1 MDGMCDIVLHETNR
15 LALRIV
21 KDELCRNYSRSVCI
35 RAQDLVTEAPVFR
48 HDTDSDATDHFDDD
62 PDEGGACGGASRGR
76 HDGTNAYK
84 LTEQQGEHQLAQANL
99 SQVASIRRRYEAAAE
114 TSQVENA
121 EKKNLQRPELKA
133 EPLMSENTQKS
144 GPGFSGPRP
153 DKEPVHTKGQ
163 AKANGI
169 GTGPMEKAKSE
180 RADHDGLPSKR
191 MDNEKIPSA
200 TEKHRKTPAKD
211 FRDAQPKKKA
221 KLLSGLLAPRRSQKL
236 EASKVLDERRA
247 RESDQHTSPSQA
259 AEGTRDGEN
268 SQTAPQGKRTK
279 KKHKFLTNLLS
290 PERAE
295 SADSKIPKKKK
306 HLPFGRR
313 SKADQQPGDE
323 KDGIAATIQ

>member
-1 MDGMCDIVLHETNR
+1 MGEP
-15 LALRIV
+15 
-21 KDELCRNYSRSVCI
+21 S
-35 RAQDLVTEAPVFR
+35 
-48 HDTDSDATDHFDDD
+48 
-62 PDEGGACGGASRGR
+62 GR
-76 HDGTNAYK
+76 Y
-84 LTEQQGEHQLAQANL
+84 
-99 SQVASIRRRYEAAAE
+99 
-114 TSQVENA
+114 A
-121 EKKNLQRPELKA
+121 EKSFGQPDDSRDGDAADSQTRGAAPKRSSQNPENPLARDALQ
-133 EPLMSENTQKS
+133 
-144 GPGFSGPRP
+144 
-153 DKEPVHTKGQ
+153 
-163 AKANGI
+163 
-169 GTGPMEKAKSE
+169 
-180 RADHDGLPSKR
+180 
-191 MDNEKIPSA
+191 DNEKIPSA

-306 HLPFGRR
+306 HLPFRRR
-313 SKADQQPGDE
+313 SKADQHPGDE